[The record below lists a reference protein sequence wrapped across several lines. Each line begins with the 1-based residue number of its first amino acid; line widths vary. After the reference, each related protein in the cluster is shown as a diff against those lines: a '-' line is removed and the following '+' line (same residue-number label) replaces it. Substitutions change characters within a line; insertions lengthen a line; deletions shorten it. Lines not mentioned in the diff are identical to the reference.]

1 MKYPLDSFRQL
12 YFISGF
18 LKMDFF
24 KRITLLSALLLSAA
38 STASAFVPRSTTCTP
53 SHANGGLFMSAVAE
67 SATDADTGAR
77 SIDNIRNIAVI
88 AHVDHGKTTLVDALI
103 RQSGV
108 FRDEGQ
114 ADDAGE
120 RVMDS
125 EDQERERGIT
135 ILSKNLAVQRDGVK
149 INIMDTPGHADFGGE
164 VERVLNMC
172 DGVILLVDSVEGPKP
187 QTRFV
192 LDKALSKG
200 MNALVCVNKVDRPAA
215 RVDYVVDNVFDLFV
229 DLGATDEQTDFKV
242 VYASGIQGRAGT
254 EPDNLA
260 DDMGPLFDAIL
271 DSIRAPTVEKP
282 EPEALQALVSNID
295 FDPFK
300 GKMGIARITN
310 GSVKTGQAIA
320 LAHPD
325 KDKKTGRI
333 NELFVFD
340 NLGKQEVKEASAGE
354 IIMFT
359 GVEGVEIG
367 DTLITNENAGANA
380 AEPLEPIAV
389 EQPTVRM
396 TIGVNKSPLAGQ
408 EGKFLT
414 SRMIRDRLF
423 KELDRNV
430 ALQVEETD
438 SADRYEVSGRGQL
451 HLTVL
456 IETMRREG
464 FELEV
469 GPPTVIIKENEETG
483 KKEEPWESVEVRVP
497 EEYNGPVIDLLNNR
511 KGELQDMG
519 LEEGSNMSVVKYLVP
534 TRGMLGLRSAL
545 LSSTRG
551 TAIIDSVFDSY
562 RPMIAEGI
570 QARDKGSLLAFA
582 DGDATTFGITGA
594 QSRGSMFVS
603 VGDAVYNG
611 MIIGINQRPGD
622 LEVNICKTKALNNM
636 RAASKDKDSGVIAPI
651 EMSLDS
657 CVEYLASDEILEVTP
672 SLFRMSKN
680 PAMKTKGKG
689 KK

>member
-1 MKYPLDSFRQL
+1 MELVMKISFV
-12 YFISGF
+12 
-18 LKMDFF
+18 
-24 KRITLLSALLLSAA
+24 SALLMAAA
-38 STASAFVPRSTTCTP
+38 STASAFVLKTN
-53 SHANGGLFMSAVAE
+53 NGCGLNTGLCMSAVAE
-67 SATDADTGAR
+67 AETAATGDTAVG
-77 SIDNIRNIAVI
+77 NIRNIAVI

-103 RQSGV
+103 QQSGV
-108 FRDEGQ
+108 FRDASQ
-114 ADDAGE
+114 AEEAGE

-135 ILSKNLAVQRDGVK
+135 ILSKNLAVQRGDVK

-172 DGVILLVDSVEGPKP
+172 DGVLLLVDSVEGPKP

-192 LDKALSKG
+192 LDKALKKG
-200 MNALVCVNKVDRPAA
+200 MKALVVVNKVDRPAA
-215 RVDYVVDNVFDLFV
+215 RVEYVVDTVFDLFV
-229 DLGATDEQTDFKV
+229 DLGATDEQTDFRV
-242 VYASGIQGRAGT
+242 VYASGLLGQAGD

-271 DSIRAPTVEKP
+271 ENIDSPVVEKS
-282 EPEALQALVSNID
+282 EPDALQCLISNII
-295 FDPFK
+295 FDNFK

-310 GSVKTGQAIA
+310 GSIKKGQAVA

-325 KDKKTGRI
+325 KDKRTGKI

-340 NLGKQEVKEASAGE
+340 NLGKKEVDGASAGE
-354 IIMFT
+354 IIMFS
-359 GVEGVEIG
+359 GLEGVEIG
-367 DTLITNENAGANA
+367 DTLVTNVNAGANA

-396 TIGVNKSPLAGQ
+396 TFGVNKSPIAGR

-414 SRMIRDRLF
+414 SRMIRERLF

-430 ALQVEETD
+430 ALQVKETD

-456 IETMRREG
+456 IESMRREG

-469 GPPTVIIKENEETG
+469 GPPTVIIKTNEETG
-483 KKEEPWESVEVRVP
+483 KQEEPWESVEVRVP
-497 EEYNGPVIDLLNNR
+497 EEYSGAVIDLLNLR
-511 KGELQDMG
+511 KGELTDMG
-519 LEEGSNMSVVKYLVP
+519 LEESMSVVKYLVP

-545 LSSTRG
+545 LSATRG

-562 RPMIAEGI
+562 RPKISGTI

-582 DGDATTFGITGA
+582 DGPATTFGIEKA
-594 QSRGSMFVS
+594 QTRGQMFVGVS
-603 VGDAVYNG
+603 EDVYNG
-611 MIIGINQRPGD
+611 MIIGVHQRPGD
-622 LEVNICKTKALNNM
+622 LEVNICKTKALNNIRSATKEM
-636 RAASKDKDSGVIAPI
+636 TTGVIAPI

-657 CVEYLASDEILEVTP
+657 CVEYLAADEILEVTP
-672 SLFRMSKN
+672 TMFRMSKN
-680 PAMKTKGKG
+680 PDMMKQGKG
-689 KK
+689 GRN

>member
-1 MKYPLDSFRQL
+1 M
-12 YFISGF
+12 G
-18 LKMDFF
+18 M
-24 KRITLLSALLLSAA
+24 AAA
-38 STASAFVPRSTTCTP
+38 STASAFVLKTN
-53 SHANGGLFMSAVAE
+53 NGCGLNTGLCMSAVAE
-67 SATDADTGAR
+67 AETAATGDTAVG
-77 SIDNIRNIAVI
+77 NIRNIAVI

-103 RQSGV
+103 QQSGV
-108 FRDEGQ
+108 FRDASQ
-114 ADDAGE
+114 AEEAGE

-135 ILSKNLAVQRDGVK
+135 ILSKNLAVQRGDVK

-172 DGVILLVDSVEGPKP
+172 DGVLLLVDSVEGPKP

-192 LDKALSKG
+192 LDKALKKG
-200 MNALVCVNKVDRPAA
+200 MKALVVVNKVDRPAA
-215 RVDYVVDNVFDLFV
+215 RVEYVVDTVFDLFV
-229 DLGATDEQTDFKV
+229 DLGATDEQTDFRV
-242 VYASGIQGRAGT
+242 VYASGLLGQAGD

-271 DSIRAPTVEKP
+271 ENIDSPVVEKS
-282 EPEALQALVSNID
+282 EPDALQCLISNII
-295 FDPFK
+295 FDNFK
-300 GKMGIARITN
+300 GKMGITRITN
-310 GSVKTGQAIA
+310 GSIKKGQAVA

-325 KDKKTGRI
+325 KDKRTGKI

-340 NLGKQEVKEASAGE
+340 NLGKKEVDGASAGE
-354 IIMFT
+354 IIMFS
-359 GVEGVEIG
+359 GLEGVEIG
-367 DTLITNENAGANA
+367 DTLVTNVNAGANA

-396 TIGVNKSPLAGQ
+396 TFGVNKSPIAGR

-414 SRMIRDRLF
+414 SRMIRERLF

-430 ALQVEETD
+430 ALQVKETD

-456 IETMRREG
+456 IESMRREG

-469 GPPTVIIKENEETG
+469 GPPTVIIKTNEETG
-483 KKEEPWESVEVRVP
+483 KQEEPWESVEVRVP
-497 EEYNGPVIDLLNNR
+497 EEYSGAVIDLLNLR
-511 KGELQDMG
+511 KGELTDMG
-519 LEEGSNMSVVKYLVP
+519 LEESMSVVKYLVP

-545 LSSTRG
+545 LSATRG

-562 RPMIAEGI
+562 RPKISGTI

-582 DGDATTFGITGA
+582 DGPATTFGIEKA
-594 QSRGSMFVS
+594 QTRGQMFVGVS
-603 VGDAVYNG
+603 EDVYNG
-611 MIIGINQRPGD
+611 MIIGVHQRPGD
-622 LEVNICKTKALNNM
+622 LEVNICKTKALNNIRSATKEM
-636 RAASKDKDSGVIAPI
+636 TTGVIAPI

-657 CVEYLASDEILEVTP
+657 CVEYLAADEILEVTP
-672 SLFRMSKN
+672 TMFRMSKN
-680 PAMKTKGKG
+680 PDMMKQGKG
-689 KK
+689 GRN

>member
-1 MKYPLDSFRQL
+1 MK
-12 YFISGF
+12 
-18 LKMDFF
+18 KMEFF
-24 KRITLLSALLLSAA
+24 KRFTFLFLVAIA
-38 STASAFVPRSTTCTP
+38 STATGFSSRVNKWSNICSRFMSTTTETE
-53 SHANGGLFMSAVAE
+53 AKTIN
-67 SATDADTGAR
+67 
-77 SIDNIRNIAVI
+77 NIRNIAVI

-108 FRDEGQ
+108 FRDANQ
-114 ADDAGE
+114 AKEAGVC
-120 RVMDS
+120 VMDS
-125 EDQERERGIT
+125 GDQERERGIT
-135 ILSKNLAVQRDGVK
+135 ILSKNLALMRDGVK

-172 DGVILLVDSVEGPKP
+172 DGVLLLVDSVEGPKP

-192 LDKALSKG
+192 LDKALKKG
-200 MNALVCVNKVDRPAA
+200 MKALVVVNKVDRPAA
-215 RVDYVVDNVFDLFV
+215 RVDFVVDNVFDLFV
-229 DLGATDEQTDFKV
+229 DLGATDEQTDFRV
-242 VYASGIQGRAGT
+242 VYASGLLGKAGDSI
-254 EPDNLA
+254 ELA

-271 DSIRAPTVEKP
+271 ENIDAPTVQHT
-282 EPEALQALVSNID
+282 EPEALQALISNID

-310 GSVKTGQAIA
+310 GSIRAGQPIS
-320 LAHPD
+320 LVHPD
-325 KDKKTGRI
+325 KKKVTGKI
-333 NELFVFD
+333 SELFVFD
-340 NLGKQEVKEASAGE
+340 NLGKTQVDQASAGE

-367 DTLITNENAGANA
+367 DTLVTNQGLQAAG
-380 AEPLEPIAV
+380 PLEPIAV

-396 TIGVNKSPLAGQ
+396 TIGVNKSPLAGR

-430 ALQVEETD
+430 ALNVKETG
-438 SADRYEVSGRGQL
+438 SSDRFEVSGRGQL

-469 GPPTVIIKENEETG
+469 GPPTVIFKTNEDG
-483 KKEEPWESVEVRVP
+483 KMEEPWESVEVRVP
-497 EEYNGPVIDLLNNR
+497 EEYNGNVIDLLNTR

-519 LEEGSNMSVVKYLVP
+519 LEESSGMSVVKYLVP

-551 TAIIDSVFDSY
+551 TALIDSVFDSY
-562 RPMIAEGI
+562 RPKINSPI
-570 QARDKGSLLAFA
+570 QARDQGSLLAFA
-582 DGDATTFGITGA
+582 NGDATTFGIEAA
-594 QSRGSMFVS
+594 QPRGKMFVA
-603 VGDAVYNG
+603 VGENVYKG
-611 MIIGINQRPGD
+611 MIIGIHQRPGD
-622 LEVNICKTKALNNM
+622 LEVNICKTKQLNNM
-636 RAASKDKDSGVIAPI
+636 RTVLKDKSSGIVTPVD
-651 EMSLDS
+651 MSLDS
-657 CVEYLASDEILEVTP
+657 CVEYLAVDEILEVTP

-680 PAMKTKGKG
+680 PDMR